1 MVAAVAVVVMA
12 VAVAGTDVN
21 DRKPARQPT
30 DKSIVRQGKPVM
42 KLLGALSLALLLAA
56 CGKLNVE
63 NYDKLKSGMSYEEV
77 KRILGPP
84 AKCSDV
90 LGVKQCSWGDETRHV
105 DVSFIGDQVL
115 IFSAENIR

>member
-1 MVAAVAVVVMA
+1 M
-12 VAVAGTDVN
+12 
-21 DRKPARQPT
+21 
-30 DKSIVRQGKPVM
+30 VRQGKPIM
-42 KLLGALSLALLLAA
+42 KLLGALGLALLLAA

>member
-1 MVAAVAVVVMA
+1 M
-12 VAVAGTDVN
+12 
-21 DRKPARQPT
+21 
-30 DKSIVRQGKPVM
+30 RQGKPVLR
-42 KLLGALSLALLLAA
+42 LLSALGLALLLAA